1 MSNHIQE
8 QQERDRKYYADQI
21 KRSER
26 AVKIAQLQTIGVV
39 ILSALPFLLFC
50 AACYYISPFNN

>member
-1 MSNHIQE
+1 MSTEQLLNNERQYHQE
-8 QQERDRKYYADQI
+8 QI